1 MPPAQMSMYETANYY
16 FDRAAEWMGLE
27 REMRILLKAPH
38 REIRVEIPIRMDDGR
53 LESFVGYRVQHNG
66 VRGPQKGG
74 IRYHPEVD
82 LNEVRALAELMTWK
96 TALVN
101 IPFGGAKGG
110 VTCDPSKM
118 SKWELERLTRRFTS
132 KISLILGPYRDIP
145 APDMNT
151 NAQVMAW
158 MMDEYGRKQGHSPAV
173 VTGKP
178 VELGGSKGREA
189 ATGRGVSMVCAQAAA
204 AAGIELKGARV
215 VVQGFGNV
223 GSFAARFLHEAG
235 CKVIALSDQ
244 FGGVHDPAGL
254 DVPEALAHVLL
265 HKKLDGLP
273 GAKPIS
279 NDDMLLLECD
289 ILVPAA
295 VGGVINS
302 SNAETLRCRLIVEAA
317 NAPTSA
323 RADAI
328 LERRE
333 IPLVPDILANA
344 GGVIVS
350 YFEWT
355 QNLTQFFWEEDKVN
369 EELHKILM
377 KAYQEVAALSRTR
390 KVGMR
395 QAAYVVALDRV
406 AAATRLRGV

>member
-1 MPPAQMSMYETANYY
+1 MSRAKMTMFETANHY
-16 FDRAAEWMGLE
+16 FDKAADWMGLD
-27 REMRILLKAPH
+27 REMRILLKIPH
-38 REIRVEIPIRMDDGR
+38 REMRVEIPIRMDDGH

-132 KISLILGPYRDIP
+132 KIALIIGPYRDIP

-158 MMDEYGRKQGHSPAV
+158 MMDEYGRKHGHSPAV

-178 VELGGSKGREA
+178 VELGGSKGREQ
-189 ATGRGVSMVCAQAAA
+189 ATGRGVAMICAEAAP
-204 AAGIELKGARV
+204 EHCLTLRSARV

-223 GSFAARFLHEAG
+223 GSFAARYLHEMG
-235 CKVIALSDQ
+235 CRVIGLSDQ
-244 FGGVHDPAGL
+244 FGGVLSRDGI
-254 DVPEALAHVLL
+254 DISEALAYIAQHR
-265 HKKLDGLP
+265 KLEGLP
-273 GAKPIS
+273 GTTSIS
-279 NDDMLLLECD
+279 NDDLLLTECD

-295 VGGVINS
+295 VGGVISS
-302 SNAETLRCRLIVEAA
+302 SNAEALKCRLIVEAA

-323 RADAI
+323 RAGDI
-328 LERRE
+328 LEKRQ
-333 IPLVPDILANA
+333 IPVVPDILANA
-344 GGVIVS
+344 GGVTVS

-369 EELHKILM
+369 EELHKILIR
-377 KAYQEVAALSRTR
+377 AYREVSALARTR
-390 KVGMR
+390 KIAMR
-395 QAAYVVALDRV
+395 QAAYVVSLDRV
-406 AAATRLRGV
+406 AAATRLRGI

>member
-1 MPPAQMSMYETANYY
+1 MPPAKMSMFETANHY
-16 FDRAAEWMGLE
+16 FEQAADWMGLD
-27 REMRILLKAPH
+27 REMRILLKIPH
-38 REIRVEIPIRMDDGR
+38 REIRVEIPIRMDDGH

-66 VRGPQKGG
+66 VRGPQEGG
-74 IRYHPEVD
+74 IRYHPQVD
-82 LNEVRALAELMTWK
+82 HDEVRALAELMTWK
-96 TALVN
+96 TAIVN

-132 KISLILGPYRDIP
+132 KIALILGPYRDIP

-178 VELGGSKGREA
+178 VELGGSKGREQ
-189 ATGRGVSMVCAQAAA
+189 ATGRGVSMVCAEAAPQF
-204 AAGIELKGARV
+204 GISLKGARV
-215 VVQGFGNV
+215 VIQGFGNV
-223 GSFAARFLHEAG
+223 GSFAARYLHEAG
-235 CKVIALSDQ
+235 CRVIALSDQ
-244 FGGVHDPAGL
+244 FGGVVNREGI
-254 DVPEALAHVLL
+254 DVKAALAHVEQ
-265 HKKLDGLP
+265 HKKLDGLA
-273 GAKPIS
+273 GASPIS

-295 VGGVINS
+295 IGGVINS
-302 SNAETLRCRLIVEAA
+302 SNAERLQCKMIVEAA

-328 LERRE
+328 LERRK
-333 IPLVPDILANA
+333 IPLIPDILANA
-344 GGVIVS
+344 GGVTVS

-355 QNLTQFFWEEDKVN
+355 QNLTQFFWEEEKVN
-369 EELHKILM
+369 EELHRILK
-377 KAYQEVAALSRTR
+377 KAYAEVSALAISRHLA
-390 KVGMR
+390 MR
-395 QAAYVVALDRV
+395 QAAFVVALDRV

>member
-1 MPPAQMSMYETANYY
+1 MPPARMSMYETAGYY
-16 FDRAAEWMGLE
+16 FDKAADWMGLD
-27 REMRILLKAPH
+27 REMRILLKIPH

-82 LNEVRALAELMTWK
+82 LNEVRALAQFMTWK

-110 VTCDPSKM
+110 VTVDPSKL
-118 SKWELERLTRRFTS
+118 SRWELERLTRRFTS
-132 KISLILGPYRDIP
+132 KIALVLGPYRDIP

-158 MMDEYGRKQGHSPAV
+158 MMDEYGRKHGHTPAV

-178 VELGGSKGREA
+178 VELGGSKGREE
-189 ATGRGVSMVCAQAAA
+189 ATGRGVAIVTKQAAA
-204 AAGIELKGARV
+204 QLGVTLEGARV
-215 VVQGFGNV
+215 VVQGSGNV
-223 GSFAARFLHEAG
+223 GSHAAQFLAEAG
-235 CKVIALSDQ
+235 CRIIAMSDQ
-244 FGGVHDPAGL
+244 FGGVVDHDGL
-254 DVPEALAHVLL
+254 DVKAALAHARERGRLE
-265 HKKLDGLP
+265 GLA
-273 GAKPIS
+273 GAGPIS
-279 NDDMLLLECD
+279 NDDLLLLECD
-289 ILVPAA
+289 VLVPAA

-302 SNAETLRCRLIVEAA
+302 SNAERLGCRLIVEAA

-328 LERRE
+328 LERRG

-344 GGVIVS
+344 GGVTVS

-355 QNLTQFFWEEDKVN
+355 QNLTQFFWDLDQVN
-369 EELHKILM
+369 DELERILL
-377 KAYQEVAALSRTR
+377 KAHAEVSALSATR
-390 KVGMR
+390 RIAMR
-395 QAAYVVALDRV
+395 LAAFVVAIDRV
-406 AAATRLRGV
+406 ATATRLRGV

>member
-1 MPPAQMSMYETANYY
+1 MPPARMSMYDTANFY
-16 FDRAAEWMGLE
+16 FDKAAEWMGLE
-27 REMRILLKAPH
+27 REMRILLRAPH

-74 IRYHPEVD
+74 IRYHPDVD

-96 TALVN
+96 TSLVN

-110 VTCDPSKM
+110 VACDPASM

-132 KISLILGPYRDIP
+132 KIAIILGPYRDIP

-158 MMDEYGRKQGHSPAV
+158 MMDEYGRKQGHTPAV

-189 ATGRGVSMVCAQAAA
+189 ATGRGVSLVCAQAAA
-204 AAGIELKGARV
+204 QEGITLQGARV
-215 VVQGFGNV
+215 VIQGFGNV
-223 GSFAARFLHEAG
+223 GSFAAKYLHEAG
-235 CKVIALSDQ
+235 AVIVALSDQ
-244 FGGVHDPAGL
+244 FGGVTNPGGI
-254 DVPEALAHVLL
+254 DVPEALAHVQI

-273 GAKPIS
+273 GTKAVS
-279 NDDMLLLECD
+279 NDDMLLLPCD
-289 ILVPAA
+289 ILIPAA
-295 VGGVINS
+295 VGGVINTA
-302 SNAETLRCRLIVEAA
+302 NAEQIQCRLIVEAA

-333 IPLVPDILANA
+333 IALVPDILANA

-355 QNLTQFFWEEDKVN
+355 QNLTQFFWDEDRVN
-369 EELHKILM
+369 EELRKILL
-377 KAYQEVAALSRTR
+377 KAGQEVAALSRTR
-390 KVGMR
+390 KVPMR
-395 QAAYVVALDRV
+395 LAAYVVALDRV

>member
-1 MPPAQMSMYETANYY
+1 MSMFDTANYY
-16 FDRAAEWMGLE
+16 FDQAADWMGLD

-53 LESFVGYRVQHNG
+53 LESFIGYRVQHNG

-132 KISLILGPYRDIP
+132 KIALILGPYRDIP

-158 MMDEYGRKQGHSPAV
+158 MMDEYGRKHGHSPAV

-189 ATGRGVSMVCAQAAA
+189 ATGRGVSFACAQAAA
-204 AAGIELKGARV
+204 QAGFDLKGSRV
-215 VVQGFGNV
+215 VIQGFGNV

-235 CKVIALSDQ
+235 CRVIGLSDQ
-244 FGGVHDPAGL
+244 FGGVANPEGI
-254 DVPEALAHVLL
+254 DVAEALAHVQL
-265 HKKLDGLP
+265 HKKLEGLP
-273 GAKPIS
+273 HTRAVT
-279 NDDMLLLECD
+279 NDELLLLECD

-302 SNAETLRCRLIVEAA
+302 SNAEQLACKLIVEAA

-328 LERRE
+328 LERRG

-344 GGVIVS
+344 GGVVVS

-355 QNLTQFFWEEDKVN
+355 QNLTQFFWEEDRVN
-369 EELHKILM
+369 EELGRILSR
-377 KAYQEVAALSRTR
+377 ACAEVFALSRTR
-390 KVGMR
+390 QVAMR
-395 QAAYVVALDRV
+395 LGAYVVALDRV
-406 AAATRLRGV
+406 AAATRLRGI

>member
-1 MPPAQMSMYETANYY
+1 MFETANYY
-16 FDRAAEWMGLE
+16 FDKAADFMGLD
-27 REMRILLKAPH
+27 REMRILLKIPH
-38 REIRVEIPIRMDDGR
+38 REMRVEIPIRMDDGR

-110 VTCDPSKM
+110 VTCDPSTM
-118 SKWELERLTRRFTS
+118 SRWELERLTRRFTS
-132 KISLILGPYRDIP
+132 KIALILGPYRDIP

-158 MMDEYGRKQGHSPAV
+158 MMDEYGRKHGHTPAV

-189 ATGRGVSMVCAQAAA
+189 ATGRGVAMVIAEAAPRHEIA
-204 AAGIELKGARV
+204 LKGSRV
-215 VVQGFGNV
+215 VIQGFGNV
-223 GSFAARFLHEAG
+223 GSFAARYLQEMG
-235 CKVIALSDQ
+235 CRITALSDQ
-244 FGGVHDPAGL
+244 FSGVVDEDGI
-254 DVPEALAHVLL
+254 DVAEALAHVQQ
-265 HKKLDGLP
+265 HKRLEGLP
-273 GAKPIS
+273 GTKPVT
-279 NDDMLLLECD
+279 NDALLLLECD

-295 VGGVINS
+295 IGGVISS
-302 SNAETLRCRLIVEAA
+302 SNVDGVRCRMIVEAA

-323 RADAI
+323 RADEA
-328 LERRE
+328 LERRG
-333 IPLVPDILANA
+333 IPVVPDILANA
-344 GGVIVS
+344 GGVTVS

-369 EELHKILM
+369 EELGRIM
-377 KAYQEVAALSRTR
+377 SRACREVSALATTR
-390 KVGMR
+390 KIPMR
-395 QAAYVVALDRV
+395 QAAYVVAVDRV

>member
-1 MPPAQMSMYETANYY
+1 MSRARMSMYETANFY
-16 FDRAAEWMGLE
+16 FDKAADFMGLD
-27 REMRILLKAPH
+27 REMRILLKIPH
-38 REIRVEIPIRMDDGR
+38 REIRVEIPIRMDDGH

-110 VTCDPSKM
+110 VTCDPARM

-132 KISLILGPYRDIP
+132 KIALILGPYRDIP

-158 MMDEYGRKQGHSPAV
+158 MMDEYGRKHGHTPAV

-189 ATGRGVSMVCAQAAA
+189 ATGRGVAMVVAEAAPEH
-204 AAGIELKGARV
+204 GITLRDARV
-215 VVQGFGNV
+215 VIQGFGNV
-223 GSFAARFLHEAG
+223 GSYAARFLHEMG
-235 CKVIALSDQ
+235 CRVIALSDQ
-244 FGGVHDPAGL
+244 FSGVLNRDGIDIA
-254 DVPEALAHVLL
+254 EAMAHVKE
-265 HKKLDGLP
+265 KKRLEGLP
-273 GAKPIS
+273 GTSPIS
-279 NDDMLLLECD
+279 NDDLLLLECD
-289 ILVPAA
+289 VLVPAA
-295 VGGVINS
+295 IGGVISS
-302 SNAETLRCRLIVEAA
+302 SNVEGLKCRMIAEAA

-323 RADAI
+323 RADEI
-328 LERRE
+328 LEKKG
-333 IPLVPDILANA
+333 IPVIPDILANA
-344 GGVIVS
+344 AGVTVS

-369 EELHKILM
+369 EELQKIM
-377 KAYQEVAALSRTR
+377 TRAYREVAALSMSR
-390 KVGMR
+390 KIPMR
-395 QAAYVVALDRV
+395 QSAYVVAVDRV
-406 AAATRLRGV
+406 AAATRLRGI

>member
-1 MPPAQMSMYETANYY
+1 MPKAQMTMFETANYY
-16 FDRAAEWMGLE
+16 FDKAADFMGLD
-27 REMRILLKAPH
+27 REMRILLKIPH
-38 REIRVEIPIRMDDGR
+38 REIRVEIPIRMDDGH

-96 TALVN
+96 TALVH

-132 KISLILGPYRDIP
+132 KIALILGPYRDIP

-158 MMDEYGRKQGHSPAV
+158 MMDEYGRKHGHTPAV

-178 VELGGSKGREA
+178 VELGGSKGREQ
-189 ATGRGVSMVCAQAAA
+189 ATGRGVAIVCEEAASH
-204 AAGIELKGARV
+204 AGIPLAGARTV
-215 VVQGFGNV
+215 IQGFGNV
-223 GSFAARFLHEAG
+223 GSFAALYLHEMG
-235 CKVIALSDQ
+235 CRIIALSDQ
-244 FGGVHDPAGL
+244 FGGISSPDGI
-254 DVPEALAHVLL
+254 DVPAAIQYIKQ

-273 GAKPIS
+273 GTTAIK
-279 NDDMLLLECD
+279 NDDMLLLPCD
-289 ILVPAA
+289 ILIPAA
-295 VGGVINS
+295 IGGVINS
-302 SNAETLRCRLIVEAA
+302 SNAELLQCRMIVEAA

-323 RADAI
+323 RADTI
-328 LERRE
+328 LERRQ
-333 IPLVPDILANA
+333 IPVVPDILANA
-344 GGVIVS
+344 GGVTVS

-369 EELHKILM
+369 EELRKIMLR
-377 KAYQEVAALSRTR
+377 ACRETAALASTR
-390 KVGMR
+390 KIGMR
-395 QAAYVVALDRV
+395 QAAYVIAVDRV
-406 AAATRLRGV
+406 AGATRLRGI

>member
-1 MPPAQMSMYETANYY
+1 MPPARMSMFDTANYY
-16 FDRAAEWMGLE
+16 FDQAADWMGLD

-53 LESFVGYRVQHNG
+53 LESFIGYRVQHNG

-132 KISLILGPYRDIP
+132 KIALILGPYRDIP

-158 MMDEYGRKQGHSPAV
+158 MMDEYGRKHGHSPAV

-189 ATGRGVSMVCAQAAA
+189 ATGRGVSFACAQAAA
-204 AAGIELKGARV
+204 QAGFDLKGSRV
-215 VVQGFGNV
+215 VIQGFGNV

-235 CKVIALSDQ
+235 CRVIGLSDQ
-244 FGGVHDPAGL
+244 FGGVANPEGI
-254 DVPEALAHVLL
+254 DVAEALAHVQL
-265 HKKLDGLP
+265 HKKLEGLP
-273 GAKPIS
+273 HTRAVT
-279 NDDMLLLECD
+279 NDELLLLECD

-302 SNAETLRCRLIVEAA
+302 SNAEQLACKLIVEAA

-328 LERRE
+328 LERRG

-344 GGVIVS
+344 GGVVVS

-355 QNLTQFFWEEDKVN
+355 QNLTQFFWEEDRVN
-369 EELHKILM
+369 EELGRILSR
-377 KAYQEVAALSRTR
+377 ACAEVFALSRTR
-390 KVGMR
+390 QVAMR
-395 QAAYVVALDRV
+395 LGAYVVALDRV
-406 AAATRLRGV
+406 AAATRLRGI

>member
-1 MPPAQMSMYETANYY
+1 MSMYDTANYY
-16 FDRAAEWMGLE
+16 FDKAAEWMGLE

-110 VTCDPSKM
+110 VTCDPAKM

-132 KISLILGPYRDIP
+132 KIALILGPYRDIP

-189 ATGRGVSMVCAQAAA
+189 ATGRGVSIVCALAAA
-204 AAGIELKGARV
+204 QAGFELPGARV
-215 VVQGFGNV
+215 VIQGFGNV
-223 GSFAARFLHEAG
+223 GSFTARFLHEAG

-244 FGGVHDPAGL
+244 FGGVTNPEGI
-254 DVPEALAHVLL
+254 DVAEALAHAQM
-265 HKKLDGLP
+265 HRKLEGLP
-273 GAKPIS
+273 RTRPIT

-295 VGGVINS
+295 VGGVINTA
-302 SNAETLRCRLIVEAA
+302 NAEQIACRLIVEAA

-328 LERRE
+328 LERRG
-333 IPLVPDILANA
+333 IPLVPDILVNA

-355 QNLTQFFWEEDKVN
+355 QNLTQFFWEEDRVN
-369 EELHKILM
+369 EELSRILT
-377 KAYQEVAALSRTR
+377 KACHEVFALSRAR
-390 KVGMR
+390 QIPMR
-395 QAAYVVALDRV
+395 LAAYVVALDRV

>member
-1 MPPAQMSMYETANYY
+1 MPPAKMSMFETANYY
-16 FDRAAEWMGLE
+16 FDRAADWMGLD
-27 REMRILLKAPH
+27 REMRILLKIPH
-38 REIRVEIPIRMDDGR
+38 RELRVEIPIRMDDGR

-110 VTCDPSKM
+110 VTCDPSSM
-118 SKWELERLTRRFTS
+118 SKWELERLTRRFIS
-132 KISLILGPYRDIP
+132 KIALILGPYRDIP

-158 MMDEYGRKQGHSPAV
+158 MMDEYGRKHGHTPAV

-178 VELGGSKGREA
+178 VELGGSKGREQ
-189 ATGRGVSMVCAQAAA
+189 ATGRGVSIVALQAAA
-204 AAGIELKGARV
+204 QSGVPLDGARV
-215 VVQGFGNV
+215 VIQGFGNV
-223 GSFAARFLHEAG
+223 GSFAARYLHEAG
-235 CKVIALSDQ
+235 CRIVALSDQ
-244 FGGVHDPAGL
+244 FGGVRCPDGI
-254 DVPEALAHVLL
+254 DVGAAHA
-265 HKKLDGLP
+265 HMHQHRKLEGLP
-273 GAKPIS
+273 GTTPIS

-289 ILVPAA
+289 LLVPAA

-302 SNAETLRCRLIVEAA
+302 SNAERLRCRLIIEAA

-333 IPLVPDILANA
+333 VPVIPDILANA
-344 GGVIVS
+344 GGVTVS

-355 QNLTQFFWEEDKVN
+355 QNLTQFFWNEDKVN
-369 EELHKILM
+369 EELSRIML
-377 KAYQEVAALSRTR
+377 KAYEEMSSLSLARR
-390 KVGMR
+390 IPMR

>member
-1 MPPAQMSMYETANYY
+1 MSRAKMTMYETANLY
-16 FDRAAEWMGLE
+16 FDKAADWMGLD
-27 REMRILLKAPH
+27 REMRILLKIPH
-38 REIRVEIPIRMDDGR
+38 REIRVEIPIRMDDGH

-110 VTCDPSKM
+110 VTCDPARM

-132 KISLILGPYRDIP
+132 KIALILGPYRDIP

-158 MMDEYGRKQGHSPAV
+158 MMDEYGRKHGHTPAV

-178 VELGGSKGREA
+178 VELGGSKGREQ
-189 ATGRGVSMVCAQAAA
+189 ATGRGVAMICAEAAPLH
-204 AAGIELKGARV
+204 GLDLKGARV

-223 GSFAARFLHEAG
+223 GSFAARYLHEMG
-235 CKVIALSDQ
+235 CRIVGLSDQ
-244 FGGVHDPAGL
+244 FGGVVNPEGI
-254 DVPEALAHVLL
+254 DVPQALAWVGQNR
-265 HKKLDGLP
+265 KLEGLA
-273 GAKPIS
+273 GTTSIT
-279 NDDMLLLECD
+279 NDDLLLSECD
-289 ILVPAA
+289 ILIPAA
-295 VGGVINS
+295 VGGVIS
-302 SNAETLRCRLIVEAA
+302 SANAEALRCRMVVEAA

-323 RADAI
+323 RADDI
-328 LERRE
+328 LEHRQ
-333 IPLVPDILANA
+333 IPVIPDILANS
-344 GGVIVS
+344 GGVTVS

-369 EELHKILM
+369 EELHKIITR
-377 KAYQEVAALSRTR
+377 AYREVSALATTR
-390 KVGMR
+390 KIPMR
-395 QAAYVVALDRV
+395 QAAYVVSLDRV